1 MSVRVKQTVIDKGY
15 KHFKEFSL
23 PLDIDYKSYLAIVGR
38 DALDPITIKR
48 TFKAWKYVTHA
59 LRLNY
64 PELSKAPVPKPKSEP
79 KSEPKPEPTPKP
91 APVPKPAPKASGKP
105 AAKPAVKKD

>member
-1 MSVRVKQTVIDKGY
+1 MSVRVKQAVIDKGY
-15 KHFKEFSL
+15 KHFKEFIL

-64 PELSKAPVPKPKSEP
+64 PELSKAPVPEP
-79 KSEPKPEPTPKP
+79 KSVPTPEPTPKP